1 MCGTHTVETVRW
13 LAPPPMLISYRSATS
28 RNPSLCSC
36 DRPPPR
42 TTPVPNSSPT
52 LRLDVVIRGL
62 ETYTS
67 GTGAGSVTG

>member
-36 DRPPPR
+36 DRPPIA
-42 TTPVPNSSPT
+42 
-52 LRLDVVIRGL
+52 LDVVIRGL
-62 ETYTS
+62 ETYGS

>member
-36 DRPPPR
+36 DRPPPNDSGAELLA
-42 TTPVPNSSPT
+42 P